1 MNIFGTTFDY
11 QSRLDKVRRLMNER
25 DIDCVLVH
33 QWVNQ
38 YYLSGLYQHLPWYPV
53 CHSFAT
59 EPPLII
65 FREAHEEPIFLCC
78 YGTFNGVKEGTW
90 IRDVR
95 AFDRESTLGAL
106 EYTGE
111 VLKEKGMGEACI
123 GIEED
128 CITAS
133 TLRGLERLLPKA
145 QFKEASDVFK
155 LVRLVKEPEEIKLIK
170 EAVAIGDAA
179 LKVAMDVAKAGV
191 PEMEVQRAAEI
202 EMKRRGGL
210 REVETMCQSGIRTAN
225 YRAFASEWKKIEKD
239 ELVVVDLGCVY
250 KGYGCDLTRTWVVG
264 QATDEQKK
272 IANDLYKVYEKF
284 LEFIKP
290 GLKFYEVVEFAR
302 NEMTKAGYPANE
314 PGQKLTFPFQHF
326 VVHGVGLGPFH
337 DPPDG
342 EHKEI
347 VLEPGM
353 VLSIQPSA
361 RHEAYTIRFEDN
373 AIITAKG
380 IEILNKLPK
389 EMI

>member
-1 MNIFGTTFDY
+1 MNIFGTTFNY
-11 QSRLDKVRRLMNER
+11 QSRLDKVRRLMHER

-38 YYLSGLYQHLPWYPV
+38 YYISGLYQHLPWYPV
-53 CHSFAT
+53 CHTYAT

-65 FREAHEEPIFLCC
+65 FEEAGRGPIFLCC

-90 IRDVR
+90 IQDVR
-95 AFDRESTLGAL
+95 AFDRESTLNVL
-106 EYTGE
+106 EYTAQ
-111 VLKEKGMGEACI
+111 VLKEKGMGEARI

-145 QFKEASDVFK
+145 QFKEASDIFK
-155 LVRLVKEPEEIKLIK
+155 TARVVKDPEEVKLIK

-179 LKVAMDVAKAGV
+179 LKVAMEVAKPGAT
-191 PEMEVQRAAEI
+191 EMEVQRAVEI

-225 YRAFASEWKKIEKD
+225 YRAFASEWKKIEKN
-239 ELVVVDLGCVY
+239 EIVTVDLGCVY
-250 KGYGCDLTRTWVVG
+250 KGYGCDLTRTWIVG
-264 QATDEQKK
+264 KPTDEQKK
-272 IANDLYKVYEKF
+272 IATDLYKVYERF
-284 LEFIKP
+284 LEFLKP
-290 GLKFYEVVEFAR
+290 GLKFYEIIDFAR
-302 NEMTKAGYPANE
+302 SEMTRAGYPMSKPA
-314 PGQKLTFPFQHF
+314 QKLIFPFQHF

-342 EHKEI
+342 EHKEM

-361 RHEAYTIRFEDN
+361 RHETYTLRFEDN
-373 AIITAKG
+373 VLITEKG

-389 EMI
+389 ELI